1 MKRETFFLKNHTQN
15 VVEKLFSD
23 PSQNKSKLSISLDQ
37 QSKVL
42 YSFYCFYYMPDWG
55 LSKYI
60 ETELQ
65 TTCFYLRKGF
75 SKKQNKVW
83 N

>member
-1 MKRETFFLKNHTQN
+1 
-15 VVEKLFSD
+15 
-23 PSQNKSKLSISLDQ
+23 
-37 QSKVL
+37 
-42 YSFYCFYYMPDWG
+42 MPDRG

-75 SKKQNKVW
+75 PKKQNKVW